1 VSTWRRDG
9 VSCRASRR
17 NTGPILSPPFW
28 IAAFAAALAGG
39 YLLGS
44 DLATMLLP
52 AVVASIFAGIYL
64 WRESR
69 QRAAVIGSVK
79 ARAPR

>member
-1 VSTWRRDG
+1 M
-9 VSCRASRR
+9 
-17 NTGPILSPPFW
+17 
-28 IAAFAAALAGG
+28 
-39 YLLGS
+39 GS